1 MADYEVSFK
10 APALPY
16 PPKEYNAEEFNQFN
30 NVIRLYFNQID
41 NTLRDTSLADRSDSF
56 SCFMGYWRIHKQILK
71 LI

>member
-1 MADYEVSFK
+1 MTDYEVSFK

-56 SCFMGYWRIHKQILK
+56 SWFMG
-71 LI
+71 